1 MASQEA
7 QTMKHKIAMLV
18 IIAGI
23 FVTGSQALSA
33 ADRAMPDE
41 AKAMLKNAVAHYQ
54 SFGRKQALA
63 DFSAKKP
70 PFADRELYLVC
81 IGPGHLISAHGAF
94 SPVRGTSA
102 DFLKDAEGKPL
113 GAAIVDAGSR
123 QGGGSVRY
131 MMINPTSGKAEPKI
145 TFAQK
150 VSDDVCGVGVYSP
163 Q

>member
-1 MASQEA
+1 MAWPEA
-7 QTMKHKIAMLV
+7 QTMKHKI

-41 AKAMLKNAVAHYQ
+41 AKAMLKNALAHYQ
-54 SFGRKQALA
+54 SVGRKQALA

-94 SPVRGTSA
+94 PQYVAPGRLSERRRGQTA
-102 DFLKDAEGKPL
+102 WDGHRGCGVEARWRL
-113 GAAIVDAGSR
+113 GALHDDQSDKR
-123 QGGGSVRY
+123 QGGAEDNVR
-131 MMINPTSGKAEPKI
+131 AE
-145 TFAQK
+145 
-150 VSDDVCGVGVYSP
+150 
-163 Q
+163 

>member
-1 MASQEA
+1 
-7 QTMKHKIAMLV
+7 MKHKI

-54 SFGRKQALA
+54 SVGRKQALA

-94 SPVRGTSA
+94 PQYVAPGRLSERRRGQTAWGGHRGRIQTTVLSRMNSPIPKVPSANPSLTGGLLPTGAPFSFVR
-102 DFLKDAEGKPL
+102 
-113 GAAIVDAGSR
+113 
-123 QGGGSVRY
+123 
-131 MMINPTSGKAEPKI
+131 
-145 TFAQK
+145 
-150 VSDDVCGVGVYSP
+150 
-163 Q
+163 